1 MPTQSDTG
9 TREFR
14 AWWRKH
20 MMGSPVFGEPQEP
33 LTWLT
38 HEEQVWN
45 YLHTPP
51 SPHLIFILTLIFRYN
66 NLITLSLHLTHPW
79 LQCNSWIDMSL
90 MPSPASH
97 VQVH

>member
-38 HEEQVWN
+38 HEEQV
-45 YLHTPP
+45 
-51 SPHLIFILTLIFRYN
+51 
-66 NLITLSLHLTHPW
+66 
-79 LQCNSWIDMSL
+79 
-90 MPSPASH
+90 
-97 VQVH
+97 